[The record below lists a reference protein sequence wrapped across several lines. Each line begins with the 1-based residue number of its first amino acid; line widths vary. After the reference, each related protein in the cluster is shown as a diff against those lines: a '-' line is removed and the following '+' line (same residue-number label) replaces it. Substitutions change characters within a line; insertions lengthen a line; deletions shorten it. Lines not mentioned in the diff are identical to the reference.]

1 MSEIEQDAIEAP
13 SDLDQVSYTLE
24 ADDDLDDNTDELAE
38 SSTAQEDDIDT
49 SSVSAEEEAHEDVRA
64 MNSDRNNQRYSE
76 ITARAKEAEAD
87 AKVLKA
93 QVLALEARFLSE
105 PDVQPF
111 DAPEPTAE
119 QFDYDDD
126 QLQAARIAHFVAK
139 ESHQRQASE
148 RQASTEAH
156 QMRAQQ
162 ALFDSHQD
170 KRQRLLA
177 KEPKLGEALSQMQ
190 LNNQT
195 QGGNATAEAI
205 LRIENGAEVEFH
217 LATNPQLAV
226 AFNQMDSYLAIAEV
240 NRLSEQL
247 KVKPKKSAA
256 LPEPVGS
263 TPSGGGRSTDFKAV
277 FSAGATYE

>member
-1 MSEIEQDAIEAP
+1 VSEIEQDAIEAP

-49 SSVSAEEEAHEDVRA
+49 SSVSEDEADIKAV
-64 MNSDRNNQRYSE
+64 NSDKANQRFSE
-76 ITARAKEAEAD
+76 ITARAKAAEARV
-87 AKVLKA
+87 A
-93 QVLALEARFLSE
+93 ALEARFESE

>member
-13 SDLDQVSYTLE
+13 SDLDQVSYTLD

-49 SSVSAEEEAHEDVRA
+49 SSVSEDEADIKAV
-64 MNSDRNNQRYSE
+64 NSDKANQRFSE
-76 ITARAKEAEAD
+76 ITARAKAAEARV
-87 AKVLKA
+87 A
-93 QVLALEARFLSE
+93 ALEARFESE

-247 KVKPKKSAA
+247 KVKPKKSAS